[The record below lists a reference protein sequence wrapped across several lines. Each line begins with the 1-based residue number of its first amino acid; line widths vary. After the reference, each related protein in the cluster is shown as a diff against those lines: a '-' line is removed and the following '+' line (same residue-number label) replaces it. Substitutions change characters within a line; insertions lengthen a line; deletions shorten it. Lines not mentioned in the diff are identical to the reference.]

1 MRGNAAGLHTLVGA
15 YVMDAVPE
23 ADRVAFEQHL
33 TGCEPCRDEVRGL
46 REATARLA
54 AAAAIEPR
62 PELRDLTLLAA
73 SRLRQLPPLVA
84 PEEPAGLAG
93 RMARWRRTGGA
104 RAQSAGVR
112 YARAQGGGAQGG
124 GARHGRAQR
133 AASWLRVPLLAA
145 VALAV
150 LFAGAAVGLGLHMSS
165 MQHQMSATERRDHAI
180 AQVLGANDA
189 VTLTAHVSTGGT
201 ATVVM
206 SHQARALVFTAN
218 KLPALPTS
226 KAYELWLMGPAGATP
241 AGMLPAARGGMSG
254 PMVVRGLAPGD
265 RLGLTIEPAAGARYP
280 SGIPIA
286 LVGLRS

>member
-23 ADRVAFEQHL
+23 TDRVAFEQHL

-84 PEEPAGLAG
+84 AEEPAGLAG
-93 RMARWRRTGGA
+93 RMARWRRTGG
-104 RAQSAGVR
+104 
-112 YARAQGGGAQGG
+112 GG
-124 GARHGRAQR
+124 AQR
-133 AASWLRVPLLAA
+133 AAGWLRVPLLAA
-145 VALAV
+145 VALVV

-165 MQHQMSATERRDHAI
+165 MQHQMSATARRDHAI
-180 AQVLGANDA
+180 AEVLGANDA
-189 VTLTAHVSTGGT
+189 ITLTAHVSTGGT

-206 SHQARALVFTAN
+206 SHRARALVFTAN
-218 KLPALPTS
+218 RLPALPAS
-226 KAYELWLMGPAGATP
+226 KAYELWLMGPAGPTA
-241 AGMLPAARGGMSG
+241 AGMLPAVRGGMSG

-265 RLGLTIEPAAGARYP
+265 RLALTIEPVTGARYP
-280 SGIPIA
+280 SGIPIV

>member
-23 ADRVAFEQHL
+23 ADRAAFEQHL

-62 PELRDLTLLAA
+62 PELRDLTLQAA
-73 SRLRQLPPLVA
+73 SRVRQLPPLVA
-84 PEEPAGLAG
+84 REEPAGLAG
-93 RMARWRRTGGA
+93 RMARWRRLP
-104 RAQSAGVR
+104 RS
-112 YARAQGGGAQGG
+112 GGG
-124 GARHGRAQR
+124 RR
-133 AASWLRVPLLAA
+133 AAGWLRVPLLAA
-145 VALAV
+145 VALVV

-165 MQHQMSATERRDHAI
+165 MQHQMSATARRDHAI
-180 AQVLGANDA
+180 AEVLGANDA
-189 VTLTAHVSTGGT
+189 ITLTAHVSTGGT

-206 SHQARALVFTAN
+206 SHRARALVFTAN
-218 KLPALPTS
+218 RLPALPAS
-226 KAYELWLMGPAGATP
+226 KAYELWLMGPAGPTA
-241 AGMLPAARGGMSG
+241 AGMLPAVRGGMSG

-265 RLGLTIEPAAGARYP
+265 RLALTIEPVTGARYP
-280 SGIPIA
+280 SGIPIV